1 MNRVL
6 NILCLSK
13 GTWHYA
19 QSKKRYED
27 RYSYLRE
34 PLMKI
39 ARLHPEYGYRR
50 TTSEL
55 VEQGFAVNHKV
66 VQRLH
71 QHWHLSVLR
80 KVRPPRPNPI
90 GELIKKAGSKI
101 NLVAQLKEIDDFA
114 VLYTDFT
121 EIVYCRG
128 LAKAYLMPIIDHSS
142 KLVAGHAL
150 GESANTDLALQAWK
164 QTKTTLKKL
173 GRRIEDMIIHHDQDG
188 VYKSY
193 RWLREIVVNC
203 KARISYSEDG
213 AKGNVHMES
222 FNGRFKVENRSIF
235 WELDE
240 LEKLKKVVAKRI
252 RYYNFVRR
260 HSTLGNKSPIKY
272 LKEKG
277 KLSL

>member
-1 MNRVL
+1 M
-6 NILCLSK
+6 
-13 GTWHYA
+13 
-19 QSKKRYED
+19 E
-27 RYSYLRE
+27 
-34 PLMKI
+34 I

-55 VEQGFAVNHKV
+55 VEQGFVVNHKV

-71 QHWHLSVLR
+71 RHWHLSVIKR
-80 KVRPPRPNPI
+80 VRPPKPNPI
-90 GELIKKAGSKI
+90 RKLLKEAGSKI
-101 NLVAQLKEIDDFA
+101 NLVMHLKEIDDLEVF
-114 VLYTDFT
+114 YTDFT
-121 EIVYCRG
+121 EIVYRKG
-128 LAKAYLMPIIDHSS
+128 LAKAQLMPIIDHSS

-150 GESANTDLALQAWK
+150 GESADTELALQAWRRA
-164 QTKTTLKKL
+164 TATLKRL
-173 GRRIEDMIIHHDQDG
+173 SRRIEDIIIHHDQDG
-188 VYKSY
+188 VYTGH
-193 RWLREIVVNC
+193 RWLNEVIVDS

-222 FNGRFKVENRSIF
+222 FNGRFKVENGLIF
-235 WELDE
+235 WELDDITE
-240 LEKLKKVVAKRI
+240 LKKAVDKRI